1 MNASNEDINNIEEP
15 IIENRYNV
23 TKELYARWAKENKVN
38 RYFKIFWICC
48 AIFSIVFAI
57 ICIISNYIVY
67 GGILILYT
75 IYSFYRGVV
84 RNKLLVTE
92 EYKARE
98 RIFKKSN
105 WERKILFFNDY
116 IETSDANMNILKF
129 QYSDI
134 TNIKKNDE
142 CIKLKIN
149 NGGYIRIYKDAF
161 TKSNFEECQKFIS
174 KKCDFI

>member
-1 MNASNEDINNIEEP
+1 MEIPNESVNNKEEL
-15 IIENRYNV
+15 IIENIYNV
-23 TKELYARWAKENKVN
+23 TKELYAKWAKENKVN
-38 RYFKIFWICC
+38 KYFKIFWICC

-98 RIFKKSN
+98 RIFKRSN

-116 IETSDANMNILKF
+116 IETSDANMNVLKF

-134 TNIKKNDE
+134 TNIEKNDE

-149 NGGYIRIYKDAF
+149 NGGYIRIYKNAF
-161 TKSNFEECQKFIS
+161 TKSNFEECEKFLN
-174 KKCDFI
+174 KKLNKI

>member
-1 MNASNEDINNIEEP
+1 MEILNESVNNKEEL
-15 IIENRYNV
+15 IIENIYNV
-23 TKELYARWAKENKVN
+23 TKELYAKWAKENKVN
-38 RYFKIFWICC
+38 KYFKIFWICC

-98 RIFKKSN
+98 RIFKRSKKLFC
-105 WERKILFFNDY
+105 RKFTFYKKFFFLM
-116 IETSDANMNILKF
+116 IILK
-129 QYSDI
+129 QVTQI
-134 TNIKKNDE
+134 
-142 CIKLKIN
+142 
-149 NGGYIRIYKDAF
+149 
-161 TKSNFEECQKFIS
+161 
-174 KKCDFI
+174 